1 MQDTPNILRG
11 KVVRGSAWLGGHY
24 GMRQILN
31 FVRTIIVARI
41 LAPADIGL
49 IGIAALAI
57 TLARVLTETGVQQ
70 AVIQQRNESPDVL
83 DTTWSILLLRNAII
97 TTVIFLGANLIA
109 DFFNEPVAR
118 DVVRVISLSLLL
130 EGLTNISVVLFQKR
144 LDFRR
149 QALYQGGG
157 EIVEFAVTVGL
168 AIMLRS
174 VWALVWGRIAGAAAR
189 VVFSYIAEPRR
200 PRFHIN
206 RPAAGKLIGYGK
218 WVTASSI
225 LGYALM
231 QGDKLIVGRFMG
243 TASLGFY
250 QIAFTIS
257 NLPATA
263 ISMVL
268 AGVMF
273 PAYASVQDN
282 LPRLARMYLRSLR
295 VTTLL
300 SVPVSVLIAVL
311 AETMVPVLLGEKW
324 NPAIPVIQVLAIFGL
339 LRSIG
344 TTTGSFFLA
353 TGKPAVRTG
362 IQVAALVV
370 FAAVIYPMARAWGI
384 TGVGAAVTTY
394 ALLSSSYAVARV
406 ARDSRADRGAVARAI
421 AVPLLCGALAGA
433 AVFLLRERMFP
444 EPSLVGLLVLA
455 LAGAVVYI
463 GSIALFDR
471 LRGGVWRRDL
481 TDAASDMRRGKAR
494 PIEGDPA

>member
-1 MQDTPNILRG
+1 
-11 KVVRGSAWLGGHY
+11 
-24 GMRQILN
+24 
-31 FVRTIIVARI
+31 
-41 LAPADIGL
+41 
-49 IGIAALAI
+49 
-57 TLARVLTETGVQQ
+57 
-70 AVIQQRNESPDVL
+70 VIQQRDESRDVL
-83 DTTWSILLLRNAII
+83 DTTWSILLLRNVII
-97 TTVIFLGANLIA
+97 TAAIFFGADLIA
-109 DFFNEPVAR
+109 DFFDEPAAR

-130 EGLTNISVVLFQKR
+130 EGLSNISVVLFQKR

-168 AIMLRS
+168 AISLRS

-189 VVFSYIAEPRR
+189 VLFSYVAEPRR

-225 LGYALM
+225 LGYVLM

-282 LPRLARMYLRSLR
+282 LPRLARMYLRTLR

-300 SVPVSVLIAVL
+300 SVPVSVLIAAL
-311 AETMVPVLLGEKW
+311 ADMMVPVLLGEKW
-324 NPAIPVIQVLAIFGL
+324 NPAIPVIQVLAAFGL

-362 IQVAALVV
+362 IQIAALVV

-384 TGVGAAVTTY
+384 TGVGAAITTY
-394 ALLSSSYAVARV
+394 ALLSSSYSVTRV
-406 ARDSRADRGAVARAI
+406 ARDSRADRGAVAAAI
-421 AVPLLCGALAGA
+421 AIPLLCGAFSGA
-433 AVFLLRERMFP
+433 AILLLRSRLFP
-444 EPSLVGLLVLA
+444 DPSLIGLLVLA
-455 LAGAVVYI
+455 LVGSFVYI
-463 GSIALFDR
+463 GGIALYDR
-471 LRGGVWRRDL
+471 FRGGVWRRDL
-481 TDAASDMRRGKAR
+481 TDAVSDMRQSRQR
-494 PIEGDPA
+494 TTEGDAE